1 MRLVIPKGDRNEN
14 LSSFLPQIL
23 IENLFNPEQF
33 FDENNQSILNKE
45 YIDTNVRDGTE
56 WCLGITY
63 TDQSTFSSE
72 GSNEY
77 GTFSLTSYDR

>member
-1 MRLVIPKGDRNEN
+1 MNAEGYAADFVSIKQFDKDKWNDLLR
-14 LSSFLPQIL
+14 FL
-23 IENLFNPEQF
+23 
-33 FDENNQSILNKE
+33 FDELNVCLWNKE